1 MNSAVHLPAEGLVLV
16 APGGLA
22 GTAAGSNL
30 AALLG
35 LRPLLRS
42 ITAADAPDALLT
54 GLTAEPA
61 GWLLPLGLDPGQDL
75 EGTGC
80 WAEALAAWRQPALL
94 LVPVDADAPLPAGCA
109 RAYAALL
116 QLSGV
121 PCLGLVQLGGDTPPQ
136 PQRDDLPWLG
146 WLDPLGADDETGEA
160 LAQALRLRIQ
170 LRWRDVS
177 AARPDPPMPDPADA
191 AARQA

>member
-61 GWLLPLGLDPGQDL
+61 GWLLPRGPGR
-75 EGTGC
+75 
-80 WAEALAAWRQPALL
+80 LAATGPA
-94 LVPVDADAPLPAGCA
+94 AGA
-109 RAYAALL
+109 R
-116 QLSGV
+116 
-121 PCLGLVQLGGDTPPQ
+121 
-136 PQRDDLPWLG
+136 
-146 WLDPLGADDETGEA
+146 
-160 LAQALRLRIQ
+160 
-170 LRWRDVS
+170 
-177 AARPDPPMPDPADA
+177 
-191 AARQA
+191 